1 MNEVEL
7 NKQANLS
14 PHLASPSEAALSQTN
29 ELDGLRLSPHFTLAE
44 LTKTS
49 YHTLDGNIP
58 SRVAIENLKRVCGWL
73 EILRERY
80 NMRYGD
86 GFSPPELGG
95 VRGGLRSSSAGLL
108 PQGRKNARSS
118 AVDQT
123 TPSCGH
129 PIPEQSSPT
138 RSLSYS
144 GGEIPIVISSGY
156 RSEEVNMKCG
166 GAKGSN
172 HLTGCAVDI
181 RCYGPEQMIRY
192 ACLLLDI
199 ADETKR
205 VFDELILEQ
214 RGTTY
219 WVHFAVRPKNNRRKI
234 LFDCR

>member
-7 NKQANLS
+7 NKQAK
-14 PHLASPSEAALSQTN
+14 
-29 ELDGLRLSPHFTLAE
+29 LSPHFTIGE

-58 SRVAIENLKRVCGWL
+58 SRKAIENLRRVCGWL

-80 NMRYGD
+80 NARYGV
-86 GFSPPELGG
+86 GVSPPELGG
-95 VRGGLRSSSAGLL
+95 VRGGLNDSRSDSRSS
-108 PQGRKNARSS
+108 R
-118 AVDQT
+118 DQT

-129 PIPEQSSPT
+129 P
-138 RSLSYS
+138 SYS

-192 ACLLLDI
+192 ACLLLDT
-199 ADETKR
+199 ADENGW
-205 VFDELILEQ
+205 VFDELIQEK

-219 WVHFAVRPKNNRRKI
+219 WVHFAVRPKDNRRKI

>member
-1 MNEVEL
+1 MKKVEMNK
-7 NKQANLS
+7 NIKLS
-14 PHLASPSEAALSQTN
+14 EHLASPSEAALSQTN
-29 ELDGLRLSPHFTLAE
+29 ELDGLRLSPHFTLGE

-58 SRVAIENLKRVCGWL
+58 SRVAIENLKRICGWL

-86 GFSPPELGG
+86 GISPPEIGG
-95 VRGGLRSSSAGLL
+95 VRGGLNKG
-108 PQGRKNARSS
+108 QFEG
-118 AVDQT
+118 DQT

-181 RCYGPEQMIRY
+181 RCYGPEHMIRM
-192 ACLLLDI
+192 AGILLDI
-199 ADETKR
+199 ADGTKQE
-205 VFDELILEQ
+205 FDELILEQ

>member
-1 MNEVEL
+1 MNEVEM
-7 NKQANLS
+7 NKKMKLS

-29 ELDGLRLSPHFTLAE
+29 ELDGLRLSPHFTLGE

-58 SRVAIENLKRVCGWL
+58 SHEAIENLRNLCENWL
-73 EILRERY
+73 EDLRYSY
-80 NMRYGD
+80 NTRYGD
-86 GFSPPELGG
+86 GISPPKIGG
-95 VRGGLRSSSAGLL
+95 VRGGLSKG
-108 PQGRKNARSS
+108 QFEG
-118 AVDQT
+118 DQT
-123 TPSCGH
+123 TPD

-181 RCYGPEQMIRY
+181 RCYGPEQMIRM
-192 ACLLLDI
+192 AGILLDI
-199 ADETKR
+199 ADGTKR
-205 VFDELILEQ
+205 EFDELIQEQ

-219 WVHFAVRPKNNRRKI
+219 WIHFAVRPKNNRRKI

>member
-7 NKQANLS
+7 NKQAK
-14 PHLASPSEAALSQTN
+14 
-29 ELDGLRLSPHFTLAE
+29 LSPHFTLGE

-95 VRGGLRSSSAGLL
+95 VRGGLSKGKFE
-108 PQGRKNARSS
+108 G
-118 AVDQT
+118 DQT
-123 TPSCGH
+123 TPD

-144 GGEIPIVISSGY
+144 GGEVPIVISSGY

-181 RCYGPEQMIRY
+181 RCYGPEHMIRM
-192 ACLLLDI
+192 AGILLDI
-199 ADETKR
+199 ADENGW
-205 VFDELILEQ
+205 VFDELIQEQ